1 VISSLICAT
10 EAKYSKVKKY
20 YFEKD
25 AQVTQLQNTVANQR
39 LSMSKTSLDDNEYA
53 TRFSRLDGAINNLSF
68 NIRKHWKGIP
78 PWLGPF
84 VNRDAHTVGTKEMTA
99 VGRACIT
106 RWVVDEILD
115 RYFHP
120 SIEAGLSSQLKI
132 IEKNIRRNAQNSA
145 IQSDEHRD
153 DLTTKLTNWRLTTL
167 EGLQDSINGAQA
179 NEYRNVLTQGLSEK
193 LTASLQMNL
202 TDPPPPGLDSGVGM
216 IIELAI
222 GIAANLPIESRDV
235 CIEYFMPG
243 MPIVD
248 AYMKLEPGMPPL
260 VNPAIVTPQSEFNS
274 LGEQGDGESI
284 GSKLSAE
291 DRERE
296 RDPAAIEAEIREAAA
311 KGTQTTG
318 QSRSDSVS
326 GVSSKDKKKQSFLGG
341 LVNKKPPPTGGEG
354 GRGAGQAGM
363 VDREAQEKAER
374 EREREREREK
384 EGTIRFAAFVAV
396 EVRGKG
402 GGASGGGNVL
412 VKAPVY
418 AH

>member
-1 VISSLICAT
+1 VISSLIRAT

-39 LSMSKTSLDDNEYA
+39 LSMSKTSLDDNEYT
-53 TRFSRLDGAINNLSF
+53 TRFHRLDGAINNLSF
-68 NIRKHWKGIP
+68 NIRKHWKGVP

-84 VNRDAHTVGTKEMTA
+84 VNKDAHTVGTKEMTA

-145 IQSDEHRD
+145 VQSEEHRD

-179 NEYRNVLTQGLSEK
+179 NDYRNVLTQGLSEK

-216 IIELAI
+216 IIELAV
-222 GIAANLPIESRDV
+222 GIAVNLPIESRDV

-243 MPIVD
+243 MPIVE
-248 AYMKLEPGMPPL
+248 AYMKLESGMPPL
-260 VNPAIVTPQSEFNS
+260 VNPAIATQQSEFNN
-274 LGEQGDGESI
+274 LGDQGDGASMAS
-284 GSKLSAE
+284 GLSGE
-291 DRERE
+291 EKERE
-296 RDPAAIEAEIREAAA
+296 RDPAAIEAEIRESAA
-311 KGTQTTG
+311 KATQPLG
-318 QSRSDSVS
+318 QSRSDSAS
-326 GVSSKDKKKQSFLGG
+326 GVTSKDKKKQSFLGG
-341 LVNKKPPPTGGEG
+341 FVNKKPAPTVGDGGRGQGQGQGGEG
-354 GRGAGQAGM
+354 EGRYDSICG
-363 VDREAQEKAER
+363 
-374 EREREREREK
+374 
-384 EGTIRFAAFVAV
+384 
-396 EVRGKG
+396 VRGG
-402 GGASGGGNVL
+402 GG
-412 VKAPVY
+412 
-418 AH
+418 